1 MATFLIIIFQD
12 KKGKDM
18 FLWESGSSRG
28 PSSNNSSDSDES
40 SSSSDSSSE
49 DSESQYE
56 EESSSEEKSDSK
68 LSSSS
73 SSEESSD
80 KESEEEA
87 QKINEKS
94 QNEKQLLAKPEVS
107 KPKSNLDLLLDL
119 SDLGSSIPVMTP
131 SLGGFLTPSTT
142 INVNPSPSPL
152 EVIPPAYTNTKP
164 LELIN
169 KINGK
174 GLSATYRFTRT
185 PHILSPSMA
194 NINLVFT
201 NNTNDDI
208 CDIRVGKK
216 HLGVDLAIHDFANI
230 AKLPPSGCLPASL
243 GIDFNDTI
251 QPANFEIVCSLGT
264 D

>member
-1 MATFLIIIFQD
+1 
-12 KKGKDM
+12 
-18 FLWESGSSRG
+18 
-28 PSSNNSSDSDES
+28 
-40 SSSSDSSSE
+40 
-49 DSESQYE
+49 
-56 EESSSEEKSDSK
+56 

-94 QNEKQLLAKPEVS
+94 QNEKQLLAKSEVS

-216 HLGVDLAIHDFANI
+216 VGRFFYV
-230 AKLPPSGCLPASL
+230 
-243 GIDFNDTI
+243 
-251 QPANFEIVCSLGT
+251 
-264 D
+264 